1 MSITA
6 IIGIVIAAVSALLG
20 ALVMRPIARSGG
32 VTQGRAEASQTQQV
46 EQAQA
51 TVQAVKE
58 RAHVEATVAVDS
70 DAELD
75 ARLSKHDRAD

>member
-6 IIGIVIAAVSALLG
+6 IVGVIIGVVSAILG

-32 VTQGRAEASQTQQV
+32 VTEGKAQASQTQQI

-58 RAHVEATVAVDS
+58 RAHVETTVATNSAV
-70 DAELD
+70 ELD
-75 ARLSKHDRAD
+75 ERLSKYDRPD

>member
-6 IIGIVIAAVSALLG
+6 IIMTVIGLVGALLG
-20 ALVMRPIARSGG
+20 ALVMRPIARSSG

-46 EQAQA
+46 EQAKA

-58 RAHVEATVAVDS
+58 RAHVEATVATDS

-75 ARLSKHDRAD
+75 ARLSKHNRAD

>member
-1 MSITA
+1 MSLTA
-6 IIGIVIAAVSALLG
+6 IIGIIIGIVGAIFG
-20 ALVMRPIARSGG
+20 ALVMRPIAKSSGVMEG
-32 VTQGRAEASQTQQV
+32 KTQASQTQQI

-58 RAHVEATVAVDS
+58 RAHVEVTVADDS

-75 ARLSKHDRAD
+75 ARLSKHNRAD

>member
-1 MSITA
+1 MSLTA
-6 IIGIVIAAVSALLG
+6 IIMTIIGIVGAIFG

-32 VTQGRAEASQTQQV
+32 VAEGKEQASQTQQI
-46 EQAQA
+46 EQAHA

-58 RAHVEATVAVDS
+58 RADVETTVATDS

-75 ARLSKHDRAD
+75 ARLSKHNRTD

>member
-1 MSITA
+1 MSLTA
-6 IIGIVIAAVSALLG
+6 IIMATVGLIGALLG

-32 VTQGRAEASQTQQV
+32 ITQGVEQASQTQQV
-46 EQAQA
+46 EQANA

-58 RAHVEATVAVDS
+58 RANVEATVATDS

-75 ARLSKHDRAD
+75 TRLSKHNRAD

>member
-1 MSITA
+1 MSLTA
-6 IIGIVIAAVSALLG
+6 IIMTIIAAVSALLG

-32 VTQGRAEASQTQQV
+32 VTEGKAQASQTQQV

-58 RAHVEATVAVDS
+58 RAHVEVTVATDS
-70 DAELD
+70 DSELD

>member
-6 IIGIVIAAVSALLG
+6 IIGIIIAAVSALLG

-32 VTQGRAEASQTQQV
+32 VTQGRTEASQTQQI
-46 EQAQA
+46 EQAKA
-51 TVQAVKE
+51 TVQTVKE
-58 RAHVEATVAVDS
+58 RANVESTVAADS

>member
-6 IIGIVIAAVSALLG
+6 IIMTVIGIVGALLG

-32 VTQGRAEASQTQQV
+32 VTEGKAQASQTQQI

-58 RAHVEATVAVDS
+58 RAHVETTVAADS
-70 DAELD
+70 DDELD
-75 ARLSKHDRAD
+75 ARLSKHNRAD

>member
-1 MSITA
+1 MSLTA
-6 IIGIVIAAVSALLG
+6 IIGIIIGIVGAIFG
-20 ALVMRPIARSGG
+20 ALVMRPIAKSSG
-32 VTQGRAEASQTQQV
+32 VTEGKAQASQTQQV

-58 RAHVEATVAVDS
+58 RAHVEVAVADDS

-75 ARLSKHDRAD
+75 ARLSKHNRAD